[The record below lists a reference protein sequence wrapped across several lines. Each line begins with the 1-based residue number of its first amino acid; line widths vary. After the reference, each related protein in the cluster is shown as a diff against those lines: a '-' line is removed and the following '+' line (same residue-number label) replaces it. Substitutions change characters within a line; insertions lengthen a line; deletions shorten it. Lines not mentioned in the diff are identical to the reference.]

1 MRRSPKISKLTVIFL
16 TLAGIFNLG
25 SFALDQQVVQQED
38 KLREINR
45 KVNTYESQ
53 IETLIFGIN
62 TLENLGFEVYDSAST
77 YLDDLDFQTKTVQ
90 IFNRKYSNSTLKDT
104 TGNLVRKKFT
114 EKQNEYLNNVYKSQL
129 FKLKD
134 YANQKIED
142 VNQLFKNTF
151 SSGLI
156 YEYLKESNEFKNLED
171 LNKIKIPESIFDD
184 YNFNEVPTKE
194 KEDKNYEIYS
204 KFYNLVETFSTLNQ
218 DIMIL
223 NDQLRSKY
231 VTKYKD
237 YIFYLEYFT
246 QKKNKKNYFILFS
259 ILSQILGLTF
269 LLFLFRIII
278 KENY

>member
-1 MRRSPKISKLTVIFL
+1 MRRSPKISKLTIIFL
-16 TLAGIFNLG
+16 ALAGIFNLA

-45 KVNTYESQ
+45 NVKTYESQ

-62 TLENLGFEVYDSAST
+62 TLENLGFQVYDSAST
-77 YLDDLDFQTKTVQ
+77 YLDDLDFQTKSVQ
-90 IFNRKYSNSTLKDT
+90 IFNKAYSNSTLEDT
-104 TGNLVRKKFT
+104 SGSLVRKKFT
-114 EKQNEYLNNVYKSQL
+114 EKQNDYLNNVYKSQL

-134 YANQKIED
+134 NANKKVLD
-142 VNQLFKNTF
+142 VNNLFKNTF

-171 LNKIKIPESIFDD
+171 LNKIQVPENIFND
-184 YNFNEVPTKE
+184 YNFNEVPTTE
-194 KEDKNYEIYS
+194 KEDINYEIYS
-204 KFYNLVETFSTLNQ
+204 KFYNSVETFSDLNM
-218 DIMIL
+218 DIMLL

-237 YIFYLEYFT
+237 YIFYLEFFSER
-246 QKKNKKNYFILFS
+246 KNKKNYFILFS

-269 LLFLFRIII
+269 LLFLFRNII